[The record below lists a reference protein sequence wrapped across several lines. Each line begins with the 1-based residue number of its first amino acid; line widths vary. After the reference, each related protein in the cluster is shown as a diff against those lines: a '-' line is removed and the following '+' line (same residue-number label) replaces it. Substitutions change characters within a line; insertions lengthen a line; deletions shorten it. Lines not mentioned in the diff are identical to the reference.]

1 VGVTL
6 VGNTRESLKGR
17 IISGDIAGTKKI
29 EEAALTHSGGGDI
42 AVSSDMVATENFF
55 DVIVE
60 IDADSLKSLTRPIKV
75 GMTSVVQ
82 LQSESETIGSLLLRR
97 GVRLVNQI
105 RQAGS

>member
-1 VGVTL
+1 
-6 VGNTRESLKGR
+6 
-17 IISGDIAGTKKI
+17 
-29 EEAALTHSGGGDI
+29 
-42 AVSSDMVATENFF
+42 MVATENFF